1 MQSDIPLPHHR
12 ILFNLLRLRN
22 HSIEPQGDK
31 FACSNSH
38 SRFSVAYPIFHD
50 YLALDDGQVTRMW
63 EFVLEDAGVDK
74 LSGSRTDVGRSAE
87 NAVDGC
93 FGERDVQ
100 ECCSSDFAV
109 DSVEGC

>member
-1 MQSDIPLPHHR
+1 
-12 ILFNLLRLRN
+12 
-22 HSIEPQGDK
+22 
-31 FACSNSH
+31 
-38 SRFSVAYPIFHD
+38 
-50 YLALDDGQVTRMW
+50 VTRMW
-63 EFVLEDAGVDK
+63 EFVLEDAGVDE